1 MGQMQLMID
10 VYKRQVEVHNK
21 VWSILEGNVGEA
33 YDLDE
38 ESISKIKEK
47 YY

>member
-1 MGQMQLMID
+1 MLLKYI
-10 VYKRQVEVHNK
+10 NK